1 MKSVH
6 FARLSRSAR
15 GLIQPRASTP
25 PLARLFACALL
36 AGAATAAQAAEPDL
50 GRNLAATC
58 ASCHNTNGKA
68 IGGDSI
74 ALAGL
79 PADRIVQLMS
89 QFRDGKRAA
98 TIMTQL
104 AKGYTPEQVQL
115 IAEYF
120 AAQK

>member
-1 MKSVH
+1 MKKPIPV
-6 FARLSRSAR
+6 RV
-15 GLIQPRASTP
+15 AS
-25 PLARLFACALL
+25 LALL
-36 AGAATAAQAAEPDL
+36 AGAALASSFPLFAAEPDL

-68 IGGDSI
+68 IGDSI
-74 ALAGL
+74 PLAGV

-115 IAEYF
+115 IADYF

>member
-1 MKSVH
+1 MMKTPVPE
-6 FARLSRSAR
+6 SA
-15 GLIQPRASTP
+15 AMSC
-25 PLARLFACALL
+25 LFAGALL
-36 AGAATAAQAAEPDL
+36 VVAPAAFGADANL

-68 IGGDSI
+68 IGDSVP
-74 ALAGL
+74 LAGL
-79 PADRIVQLMS
+79 PADRIVLLMN

>member
-1 MKSVH
+1 MTPSVSVRP
-6 FARLSRSAR
+6 ALPA
-15 GLIQPRASTP
+15 LP
-25 PLARLFACALL
+25 ALL
-36 AGAATAAQAAEPDL
+36 AAALFAAAPHAVAADKEL

-68 IGGDSI
+68 IGDSVP
-74 ALAGL
+74 LAGV
-79 PADRIVQLMS
+79 PAERIVQLMN

-115 IAEYF
+115 IADHF